1 MDSLQ
6 FIANHIITIYIMIAI
21 GVIAGKTKL
30 INEHIS
36 ICLSKILLNICL
48 PLYIISAFRYPLLD
62 EVIEGIIIVF
72 VFGIII
78 HPLCYLFGK
87 LIYKNKEDLKKK
99 VYIFSLMFSNCGYIG
114 FPIIESIYGNVGII
128 YGSIFLAPYNIF
140 LWTIGVSL
148 FKKTSSR
155 FSFLNIGVIAVI
167 VGILIYLFQIELPY
181 FIDKSITSFG
191 LMTIPLSMLIIGGI
205 LSKIKLRDLFKSK
218 SIYLLSL
225 LRLLLIPLVVLGF
238 LYLLEIDKT
247 IISVSVLV
255 IAMPVAITLPVL
267 TQRYNGDTDFATKTV
282 IISTFLSILTIP
294 IIVIILNKIY

>member
-1 MDSLQ
+1 MDNWG
-6 FIANHIITIYIMIAI
+6 F
-21 GVIAGKTKL
+21 VI
-30 INEHIS
+30 
-36 ICLSKILLNICL
+36 
-48 PLYIISAFRYPLLD
+48 
-62 EVIEGIIIVF
+62 
-72 VFGIII
+72 
-78 HPLCYLFGK
+78 
-87 LIYKNKEDLKKK
+87 KK
-99 VYIFSLMFSNCGYIG
+99 S
-114 FPIIESIYGNVGII
+114 
-128 YGSIFLAPYNIF
+128 
-140 LWTIGVSL
+140 
-148 FKKTSSR
+148 SSR

-167 VGILIYLFQIELPY
+167 VGILIYLFQIELLY

-238 LYLLEIDKT
+238 LYLLEIDKI

-282 IISTFLSILTIP
+282 IISTFLSILTTP